1 MLNKGI
7 FADVKLQL
15 WESAIIFNQ
24 RKNITV
30 NANDYKLGLY
40 ITSVGHQ
47 VISEVESYPPD
58 NHPVRYIF
66 NTTGGRVLNEF
77 QLLYI
82 TKGKGMFSSR
92 TAGKREVNE
101 G

>member
-1 MLNKGI
+1 MGI
-7 FADVKLQL
+7 SDFL
-15 WESAIIFNQ
+15 NQ
-24 RKNITV
+24 RKYITV
-30 NANDYKLGLY
+30 NANDYKWGLY